1 MKGRQ
6 PAAPRLPITDA
17 WAPRGRSRRS
27 NDMMSPLHSKGAP
40 PTSDGSINA
49 AAPTTAAAPAVGAV
63 ACVRESMERASEM
76 QVRASEAEVYVLL
89 PGDDRGA
96 KKGRKASS
104 PSLTSTI
111 KC

>member
-1 MKGRQ
+1 
-6 PAAPRLPITDA
+6 
-17 WAPRGRSRRS
+17 
-27 NDMMSPLHSKGAP
+27 MMSPLHSKGAP